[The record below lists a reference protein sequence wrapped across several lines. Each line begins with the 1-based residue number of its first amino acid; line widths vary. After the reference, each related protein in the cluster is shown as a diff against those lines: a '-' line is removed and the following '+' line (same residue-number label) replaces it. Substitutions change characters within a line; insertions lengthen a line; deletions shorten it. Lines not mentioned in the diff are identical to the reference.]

1 MGNMNTTNKDRARSI
16 DRSVKIQRHRPLKLL
31 NEQEPMVNQ
40 PKTMCIVVV
49 VVVRSNKPT
58 PLQAKSCCKIHTSGS
73 GHRPPPPW
81 ATTFDPSYIQFWI
94 QPTLT
99 SVDPSSQLITTGYLV
114 NNNGW
119 TLGGCLILLINT
131 LLAKTQQDDEQQ
143 QNCRSYHHPSFL
155 LKFTTTAPA
164 SSSSPSS

>member
-1 MGNMNTTNKDRARSI
+1 MRS
-16 DRSVKIQRHRPLKLL
+16 K
-31 NEQEPMVNQ
+31 
-40 PKTMCIVVV
+40 
-49 VVVRSNKPT
+49 KPT
-58 PLQAKSCCKIHTSGS
+58 PLQAKSCCNVKYIHQDQGIV
-73 GHRPPPPW
+73 HLHPVQRRLIHPI
-81 ATTFDPSYIQFWI
+81 YRFWI

-119 TLGGCLILLINT
+119 TLGGCLILLIDT

-155 LKFTTTAPA
+155 LKFTTTPV
-164 SSSSPSS
+164 SSSPSS